1 MSARHYSERGF
12 GPAYADGS
20 CVFGYF
26 TMSGTRIERIAPAG
40 LRATLAKTHHYV
52 ANGCRCHLV
61 CMTCDVVKR
70 TGTPSLAPCGN
81 ASK

>member
-20 CVFGYF
+20 SVVGYF
-26 TMSGTRIERIAPAG
+26 TISKTRVERIAPAG

-52 ANGCRCHLV
+52 ANGCRCHVV
-61 CMTCDVVKR
+61 CMTCNVVKR
-70 TGTPSLAPCGN
+70 IGTPSVTPCGG